1 MEVRRSQAQRRQ
13 AARSQIIDAAIT
25 VFAFKGYAAAS
36 MDDICLAAGCSK
48 GGLYHHFPGK
58 TDVLGAVVDHLA
70 EGDALFPPF
79 DGARAPMLPPDAI
92 GRVVIDIWAQ
102 AAQDKAIGSRVR
114 AAYSSVLSK
123 TARADGP
130 LLLTLRIGAL
140 IASLSRS
147 DAIDADSVARQL
159 GVAA

>member
-13 AARSQIIDAAIT
+13 AARNQIVEAAIT
-25 VFAFKGYAAAS
+25 VFAFKGYSAAS

-48 GGLYHHFPGK
+48 GGLYHHFQAKG
-58 TDVLGAVVDHLA
+58 DVLGAVVDHLA
-70 EGDALFPPF
+70 AGDALLPPF

-102 AAQDKAIGSRVR
+102 AARSQAIGSRVR
-114 AAYSSVLSK
+114 EVYSSVLSDA
-123 TARADGP
+123 ARRDGP